1 MQLDDEDIKSYQ
13 QRAYFDSNKP
23 KQEVNPISIFFAVLA
38 AILVSWFIRE
48 AYIEYQARQALAL
61 LNQQLSIINEQTQ
74 RQFEHIQL
82 QTEAMN
88 ARAQENARLRAEAL
102 IEQKQI
108 AQQIDLKNRE
118 EISNKINEQIRKEQ
132 AWAVAYKPV
141 KGCEKDN
148 PERDAITCGNDYA
161 RAHRKF
167 EASWISNQ

>member
-13 QRAYFDSNKP
+13 QRAYFDSKP

-48 AYIEYQARQALAL
+48 AYMEYQARKALEM

-74 RQFEHIQL
+74 RQFEKIQL

-88 ARAQENARLRAEAL
+88 ARAQENTRLRAQAL
-102 IEQKQI
+102 IEQKKI

-118 EISNKINEQIRKEQ
+118 EISNKVNEQIRKEQ
-132 AWAVAYKPV
+132 AWAVAYKPI

-148 PERDAITCGNDYA
+148 PDKDAIKCGNDYA